1 MIGRNF
7 ASLFHFNFGSG
18 RHFAGLDDDEEV
30 LLMKVL
36 LIIEVVLTITI
47 QRLKKILL
55 LIRTM
60 LTKLFC
66 VRVVTFW
73 RFLGAKAPLYLAK
86 LSDSVIHSPKS
97 LKFELT

>member
-18 RHFAGLDDDEEV
+18 RHFTGLDDDDDEEV

-36 LIIEVVLTITI
+36 LIIEVVPTITI
-47 QRLKKILL
+47 PSLKKILL
-55 LIRTM
+55 LMRTM

-66 VRVVTFW
+66 IRVVTFW
-73 RFLGAKAPLYLAK
+73 RFFTCDLP
-86 LSDSVIHSPKS
+86 
-97 LKFELT
+97 T

>member
-7 ASLFHFNFGSG
+7 ASLFHLNFGSG
-18 RHFAGLDDDEEV
+18 RHFAGLDDDDDEEV

-55 LIRTM
+55 LMRTM
-60 LTKLFC
+60 LTKCFF
-66 VRVVTFW
+66 VRLVTFW
-73 RFLGAKAPLYLAK
+73 RFFYM
-86 LSDSVIHSPKS
+86 
-97 LKFELT
+97 